1 MYTLEE
7 KNPYISVILPC
18 LNEEKAIDFCIESIT
33 EVVRKNNLNTEIIV
47 VDNGSTDTSVQIVQ
61 NLILKYSSN
70 LRQNHLGQN
79 HSTQQN
85 HLNENHTA
93 LLLLQ
98 EPIKGYGSAYL
109 SGLRVAK
116 GKYIFMA
123 DADATYDFADIPK
136 FIKKLEEGNDLVVGN
151 RFSGMMESNS
161 MTFLHR
167 WIGNPILSS
176 LVKLFFKVKIHD
188 IHCGARAIS
197 KEAYDKITLYTLGME
212 FASEMIIKAAK
223 AKLKIVEIP
232 IKYKMRIG
240 ESKLET
246 FSDGWRHLRFI
257 LLYSPIVIFLIP
269 GLLLFLYG
277 LISMFVLY
285 IGDFSLF
292 GIKLYFHP
300 MFLSSLC
307 MILGYELMFFT
318 GFSKVY
324 AFTHLGDR
332 DKFVEKLF
340 KFMTLEKALATGAIL
355 ALFSIIIFLSI
366 FVGWIESNLGNLNQ
380 TKNLIVALTFAVIG
394 IQTITGSFM
403 ISILGIKE
411 K

>member
-1 MYTLEE
+1 
-7 KNPYISVILPC
+7 LPC
-18 LNEEKAIDFCIESIT
+18 LNEEKAIAFCIESIIKT
-33 EVVRKNNLNTEIIV
+33 VERYNLKTEIIV
-47 VDNGSTDTSVQIVQ
+47 VDNGSTDSSIQIVQ
-61 NLILKYSSN
+61 NLA
-70 LRQNHLGQN
+70 QNSKVDIVLE
-79 HSTQQN
+79 T
-85 HLNENHTA
+85 EHT
-93 LLLLQ
+93 
-98 EPIKGYGSAYL
+98 KGYGSAYQH
-109 SGLRVAK
+109 GLRVAQ

-123 DADATYDFADIPK
+123 DADATYDFGDIPR
-136 FIKKLEEGNDLVVGN
+136 FIKKLEKGNDLVVGN

-161 MTFLHR
+161 MTFLHK

-176 LVKLFFKVKIHD
+176 LVRLFFKISIHD

-197 KEAYDKITLYTLGME
+197 KEAYGKLTVYTLGME

-232 IKYKMRIG
+232 IGYKMRVG

-277 LISMFVLY
+277 LISMFILY
-285 IGDFSLF
+285 IGNFSLF
-292 GIKLYFHP
+292 GITLYFHP

-307 MILGYELMFFT
+307 MILGYELIFFT
-318 GFSKVY
+318 GFSKTY
-324 AFTHLGDR
+324 AITHLGDR
-332 DKFVEKLF
+332 DNFMEKIF
-340 KFMTLEKALATGAIL
+340 RFMTLEKAL
-355 ALFSIIIFLSI
+355 LFGSIVVIVSIITFLSI
-366 FVGWIESNLGNLNQ
+366 FIGWIENNLGNLNQ
-380 TKNLIVALTFAVIG
+380 TKNLIIALTFAIIG
-394 IQTITGSFM
+394 VQTITGSFM

>member
-1 MYTLEE
+1 MLILLEME
-7 KNPYISVILPC
+7 TREHAGYNINQKTPPYICVILPC
-18 LNEEKAIDFCIESIT
+18 LNEEKAIGLCIESIVAT
-33 EVVRKNNLNTEIIV
+33 AKTSGLNVEIIV
-47 VDNGSTDTSVQIVQ
+47 VDNGSTDGSSKIVQ
-61 NLILKYSSN
+61 NLIK
-70 LRQNHLGQN
+70 
-79 HSTQQN
+79 
-85 HLNENHTA
+85 ENNNII
-93 LLLLQ
+93 LEQ
-98 EPIKGYGSAYL
+98 ETIKGYGSAYQH
-109 SGLRVAK
+109 GLKIAK
-116 GKYIFMA
+116 GKYFFMA
-123 DADATYDFADIPK
+123 DADLTYDFNDIPK

-161 MTFLHR
+161 MTFSHK

-176 LVKLFFKVKIHD
+176 LVRLFFKIKIHD

-197 KEAYDKITLYTLGME
+197 REAYLKITPHTLGME

-232 IKYKMRIG
+232 IKYKTRIG

-269 GLLLFLYG
+269 GLLLFISG
-277 LISMFVLY
+277 LISMLILY

-300 MFLSSLC
+300 MFLSSLF
-307 MILGYELMFFT
+307 MILGYELIFFT
-318 GFSKVY
+318 AFSKTY
-324 AFTHLGDR
+324 AITHLGDR
-332 DKFVEKLF
+332 DKFIEKIF
-340 KFMTLEKALATGAIL
+340 KFLTLEKAIFIGTIL
-355 ALFSIIIFLSI
+355 AGFSIIIFISI
-366 FVGWIESNLGNLNQ
+366 FIEWVGSGLSGLDQ
-380 TKNLIVALTFAVIG
+380 TKNLISALTFAVIG
-394 IQTITGSFM
+394 IQTIMGAFM

>member
-1 MYTLEE
+1 LEKE
-7 KNPYISVILPC
+7 IPYISVIIPC
-18 LNEEKAIDFCIESIT
+18 LNEEKAIAFCIESIIKT
-33 EVVRKNNLNTEIIV
+33 VDRYNLKAEIIV
-47 VDNGSTDTSVQIVQ
+47 VDNGSTDSSVQIVQ
-61 NLILKYSSN
+61 KLIHDSKADIPKIVLI
-70 LRQNHLGQN
+70 
-79 HSTQQN
+79 
-85 HLNENHTA
+85 
-93 LLLLQ
+93 Q
-98 EPIKGYGSAYL
+98 EIIKGYGSAYQ
-109 SGLRVAK
+109 SGLRNAC

-161 MTFLHR
+161 MTFLHK

-176 LVKLFFKVKIHD
+176 LVRIFFKIKIHD
-188 IHCGARAIS
+188 IHCGARAMS
-197 KEAYDKITLYTLGME
+197 KEAYNKLTLYTLGME

-277 LISMFVLY
+277 LISMAVLY
-285 IGDFSLF
+285 IGNFSFF
-292 GIKLYFHP
+292 GITLYFHP

-307 MILGYELMFFT
+307 MILGYELIFFT
-318 GFSKVY
+318 AFSKVY
-324 AFTHLGDR
+324 AWTHLGDV
-332 DKFVEKLF
+332 DTFLEKLF
-340 KFMTLEKALATGAIL
+340 KIVSLEKALIVGGIL
-355 ALFSIIIFLSI
+355 TLASLIIFISI
-366 FVGWIESNLGNLNQ
+366 FAGWIISNLGSLDQ
-380 TKNLIVALTFAVIG
+380 TKNLILALTFAVIG
-394 IQTITGSFM
+394 AQTVTGSFM
-403 ISILGIKE
+403 LSILGIKE